1 MSFRDLF
8 SEHAAEYARARP
20 LYPPELFQFLR
31 GQCTKHDL
39 AWDVGTGNGQAA
51 VMLARDF
58 NKVIATDP
66 SSSQI
71 ANAMKTPRVS
81 YRVESAEEPTL
92 NEGSVDLITAAQ
104 AAHWFDLDR
113 FCKAARSVMKPTAII
128 AVWCYGLHRMDP
140 DIDEI
145 IDRLYH
151 SLLGEYWPRER
162 RYIENHYRDLPFP
175 FTEVDTPSFVMEC
188 HWTMEELFAYLDTWS
203 AVRSYRFQTGDDPL
217 LIIRNEMLRAW
228 GTTRK
233 RRMVTWP
240 LFIRAG
246 HK

>member
-20 LYPPELFQFLR
+20 LYPTELFQFLS

-39 AWDVGTGNGQAA
+39 AWDAGTGNGQAA
-51 VMLARDF
+51 VMLAREF

-71 ANAMKTPRVS
+71 ANAMKNPRVN

-92 NEGSVDLITAAQ
+92 TEDSVDLITVAQ

-113 FCKAARSVMKPTAII
+113 FYGAARSAMKATGLISL
-128 AVWCYGLHRMDP
+128 WCYGLHRVDP
-140 DIDEI
+140 DIDTVV
-145 IDRLYH
+145 DRLYH
-151 SLLGEYWPRER
+151 ELLGEYWPKER

-175 FTEVDTPSFVMEC
+175 FTEIETPSFAIEC
-188 HWTMEELFAYLDTWS
+188 HWTMEQLFAYLDTWS

-217 LIIRNEMLRAW
+217 QIIRNEMVRAW

-233 RRMVTWP
+233 RRMVAWP
-240 LFIRAG
+240 LFVRVG